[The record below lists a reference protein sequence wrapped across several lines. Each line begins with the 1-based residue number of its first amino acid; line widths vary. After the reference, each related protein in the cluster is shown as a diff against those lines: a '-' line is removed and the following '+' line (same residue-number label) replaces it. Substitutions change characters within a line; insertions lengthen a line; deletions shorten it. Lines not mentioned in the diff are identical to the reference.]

1 MRCLRFPNSVN
12 QPGSYSVCQSVT
24 SCFLHPNGC
33 DSRPLHVSLMVH
45 WWLASPVDDVMCGYS
60 MMESG
65 MDTSR
70 SLFDELYGNVLFM
83 FRNYPD
89 TKNQVQQNSNVGD
102 TNEQPTLPAGADS
115 PRSAD
120 NVDVDDTKAPTYG
133 RRRPSLFRCLA
144 RVYGPSLLIAH
155 LCQLVSDALL
165 FVGPVLQR
173 WVDDSHELKYYA
185 WSAQSCLLSYPVMMG
200 SSDILVMK
208 FFSYSLS

>member
-1 MRCLRFPNSVN
+1 
-12 QPGSYSVCQSVT
+12 
-24 SCFLHPNGC
+24 
-33 DSRPLHVSLMVH
+33 
-45 WWLASPVDDVMCGYS
+45 MCGYS
-60 MMESG
+60 MMESA

-70 SLFDELYGNVLFM
+70 SLFDEFHGNVLFM

-89 TKNQVQQNSNVGD
+89 TKNQVQQNGNVGD
-102 TNEQPTLPAGADS
+102 TNEQPTLPASADS

-120 NVDVDDTKAPTYG
+120 NIDVDDTKAQTSG

-155 LCQLVSDALL
+155 LCKLVSDVLL

-173 WVDDSHELKYYA
+173 WVDDSHALKYCA
-185 WSAQSCLLSYPVMMG
+185 WSAQSSLLSYPVMMG

-208 FFSYSLS
+208 FFSYSVS